1 MTYFVYMVRC
11 ADGSHYTGLCTDPKK
26 RMREHRERTAACAKY
41 TRSHP
46 AVALDALWQAES
58 RSDAARLEALIK
70 RLPKQKKL
78 ALIEH
83 PETLGAVFGEKLR
96 ATAYQSVP
104 RAVFMQYFP
113 PASNTESGSERKK

>member
-1 MTYFVYMVRC
+1 MTYCVYMVRC

-70 RLPKQKKL
+70 TLPHEKKL
-78 ALIEH
+78 ALIAD
-83 PETLGAVFGEKLR
+83 PRLLPALFGAHLR
-96 ATAYQSVP
+96 E
-104 RAVFMQYFP
+104 AVYTPMP
-113 PASNTESGSERKK
+113 PVCDCIGAEPVIK